1 MASLVKQMGGESVAL
16 APHLEFIN
24 CFESRWSFLLRSL
37 YAKLATGGS
46 VWIDRGSPEPLGGK
60 KTMSVEM

>member
-1 MASLVKQMGGESVAL
+1 MASLVKQMGGEWAAL

-37 YAKLATGGS
+37 YAKLAAGGS
-46 VWIDRGSPEPLGGK
+46 ILIDRRSPEPPGGK
-60 KTMSVEM
+60 KTMSIEM

>member
-1 MASLVKQMGGESVAL
+1 MASLVKQMGGEWAAL

-37 YAKLATGGS
+37 YAKLAAGGEHT
-46 VWIDRGSPEPLGGK
+46 D
-60 KTMSVEM
+60 